1 MGERNILTVSTTVV
15 VSPLVEF
22 YDKMLP
28 WIMLAAVLI
37 VVDCRFG
44 VQAAIRRHEQ
54 IRMSRMWRRSLNK
67 LVDYVC
73 WVTIAGLCTQSFG
86 AALGVPVVSMG
97 LLFVV
102 YGIEIN
108 SCVNNYFEYKG
119 IRKRL
124 NFWRLVNRP
133 EIEDAMED
141 INDKEREQS

>member
-1 MGERNILTVSTTVV
+1 MGERNVLMASTTVIL
-15 VSPLVEF
+15 SPLVEF

-44 VQAAIRRHEQ
+44 VKAAVVRKEKIR
-54 IRMSRMWRRSLNK
+54 ISRMWRRSLNK

-73 WVTIAGLCTQSFG
+73 WVTLAGLCTQSFG
-86 AALGVPVVSMG
+86 AALGVPIVSVG

-102 YGIEIN
+102 YGIEIS
-108 SCVNNYFEYKG
+108 SCVNNYFSYKR

-124 NFWRLVNRP
+124 NFWKLVNLP
-133 EIEDAMED
+133 EIEEALED
-141 INDKEREQS
+141 TNKEGQRL

>member
-1 MGERNILTVSTTVV
+1 MGERNVLMASTTVIL
-15 VSPLVEF
+15 SPLVEF

-44 VQAAIRRHEQ
+44 VKAAVARKEKIR
-54 IRMSRMWRRSLNK
+54 ISRMWRRSLNK

-73 WVTIAGLCTQSFG
+73 WVTLAGLCTQSFG
-86 AALGVPVVSMG
+86 VALGVPIVSVG

-102 YGIEIN
+102 YGIEIS
-108 SCVNNYFEYKG
+108 SCVNNSFEYKG
-119 IRKRL
+119 IHKRL

-133 EIEDAMED
+133 EIEEALED
-141 INDKEREQS
+141 TNKEGQ

>member
-1 MGERNILTVSTTVV
+1 MGERNVLMASTTVIL
-15 VSPLVEF
+15 SPLVEF

-44 VQAAIRRHEQ
+44 VKAAVVRKEKIR
-54 IRMSRMWRRSLNK
+54 ISRMWRRSLNK

-73 WVTIAGLCTQSFG
+73 WVTLAGLCTQSFG
-86 AALGVPVVSMG
+86 AALGVPMVSMA

-102 YGIEIN
+102 YGIEIS

-124 NFWRLVNRP
+124 NFWKLVNRP
-133 EIEDAMED
+133 EIEEALED
-141 INDKEREQS
+141 TNKEGQRL